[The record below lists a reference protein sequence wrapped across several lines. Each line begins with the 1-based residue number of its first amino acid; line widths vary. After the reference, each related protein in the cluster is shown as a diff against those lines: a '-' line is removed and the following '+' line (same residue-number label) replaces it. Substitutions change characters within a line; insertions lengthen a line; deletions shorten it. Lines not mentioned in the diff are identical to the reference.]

1 MISSRLL
8 TIEIWTRMQA
18 YGVRETH
25 GELARDILAGVKV
38 LEMDPVVLERALEPF
53 PNPVRALDAIH
64 LSSALYLR
72 DRGEDVEVAT
82 YDTRMRITAQ
92 EMGFELYPQE

>member
-1 MISSRLL
+1 
-8 TIEIWTRMQA
+8 
-18 YGVRETH
+18 
-25 GELARDILAGVKV
+25 
-38 LEMDPVVLERALEPF
+38 MDPTVLERALEPF